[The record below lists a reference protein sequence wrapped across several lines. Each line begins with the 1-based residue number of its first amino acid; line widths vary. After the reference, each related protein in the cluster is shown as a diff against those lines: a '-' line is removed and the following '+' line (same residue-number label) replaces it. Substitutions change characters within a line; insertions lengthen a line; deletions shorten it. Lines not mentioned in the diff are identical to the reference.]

1 MFLVAAFSNTASS
14 LHRAGASLPK
24 HILLFSVE
32 CLILVGVT
40 VVGYVLWFI
49 LSISTFD
56 HFIALT
62 WSICGWKEK
71 HRILFENAINP
82 WLIATEE

>member
-40 VVGYVLWFI
+40 VVGYVL
-49 LSISTFD
+49 
-56 HFIALT
+56 
-62 WSICGWKEK
+62 
-71 HRILFENAINP
+71 
-82 WLIATEE
+82 